1 VKSRKPV
8 QGRRTPTGGPG
19 TESGRAQR
27 EARTASLGAAAA
39 ASGRRTTPKGGPG
52 TSSERAQREARNVS
66 VTAANVAALAA
77 TSKDRAPVRRTTP
90 KGGPGT
96 GTERVQRGL
105 PADYG
110 KNIIPQ
116 GSFWVDGR
124 KTADRKP
131 FRNKW
136 GFIANG
142 LRRACGDKSMAA
154 GNWLGAA
161 PAPPPPSNHVPK
173 MGLRKTP
180 SAKDSRSMW
189 MSWYSYYALYPLLAR
204 NLKEQDVSDG
214 SRVIESGEMVYDS
227 TGVPLLYHAGAD
239 ILDREALPGTKEHS
253 RRVAAAAAKAL
264 PAGKEAAAAAL
275 PEGDDAAAEAPPK
288 KAIASK

>member
-1 VKSRKPV
+1 
-8 QGRRTPTGGPG
+8 
-19 TESGRAQR
+19 
-27 EARTASLGAAAA
+27 
-39 ASGRRTTPKGGPG
+39 
-52 TSSERAQREARNVS
+52 
-66 VTAANVAALAA
+66 
-77 TSKDRAPVRRTTP
+77 
-90 KGGPGT
+90 
-96 GTERVQRGL
+96 
-105 PADYG
+105 
-110 KNIIPQ
+110 
-116 GSFWVDGR
+116 
-124 KTADRKP
+124 
-131 FRNKW
+131 
-136 GFIANG
+136 
-142 LRRACGDKSMAA
+142 
-154 GNWLGAA
+154 
-161 PAPPPPSNHVPK
+161 
-173 MGLRKTP
+173 
-180 SAKDSRSMW
+180 MW